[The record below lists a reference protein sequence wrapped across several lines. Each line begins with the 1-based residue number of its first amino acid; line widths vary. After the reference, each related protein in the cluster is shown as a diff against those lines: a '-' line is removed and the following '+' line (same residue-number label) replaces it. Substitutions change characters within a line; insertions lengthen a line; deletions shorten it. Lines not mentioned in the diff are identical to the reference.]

1 MQFLTDTHALIW
13 HFTDSPRITRK
24 AREVFDRCERGGCV
38 VFIPTIVVA
47 ECPSLFEKKRVSF
60 DFKALLAQIRDSA
73 NYVIVPFDY
82 KVLAQMV
89 ETPEVEELHDK
100 IIVATTKVLGVPVI
114 TKDSH
119 LRGLRTVTTLW

>member
-1 MQFLTDTHALIW
+1 MQFLTDTHALVW
-13 HFTDSPRITRK
+13 HFTDSPRISRK
-24 AREVFDRCERGGCV
+24 AREVFERCERGGCV

-47 ECPSLFEKKRVSF
+47 ECLSLFEKQRVSF

-100 IIVATTKVLGVPVI
+100 IIVATAKVLGVPVI
-114 TKDSH
+114 TKDTH

>member
-1 MQFLTDTHALIW
+1 
-13 HFTDSPRITRK
+13 
-24 AREVFDRCERGGCV
+24 
-38 VFIPTIVVA
+38 
-47 ECPSLFEKKRVSF
+47 
-60 DFKALLAQIRDSA
+60 
-73 NYVIVPFDY
+73 
-82 KVLAQMV
+82 MV